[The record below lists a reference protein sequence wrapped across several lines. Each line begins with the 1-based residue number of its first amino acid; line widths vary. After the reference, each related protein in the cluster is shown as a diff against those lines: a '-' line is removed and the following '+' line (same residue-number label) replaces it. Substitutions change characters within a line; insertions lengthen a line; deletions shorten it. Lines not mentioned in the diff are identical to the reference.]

1 MFRLMDRIAIEII
14 NKSNENLPAKSN
26 DDDSLMYTN
35 EFNADDSLMKFN
47 SESLAKSNADDS
59 LMEVLSLESIIEQ
72 SVKKNTENLVDSLIH
87 DDSLMNNDLT
97 GGANLKDML
106 KDVLTGGGKTTVTND
121 EEKSIM
127 SDEDISENTDED
139 TDEDTS
145 DSDSE
150 SVDDD
155 IKSKYTKFLEDMK
168 DTTPIVFKG
177 GSKETSK
184 TCKVINSFPYVL
196 RSK

>member
-14 NKSNENLPAKSN
+14 NKSN

-35 EFNADDSLMKFN
+35 ENLPV
-47 SESLAKSNADDS
+47 KSNDDNS

-106 KDVLTGGGKTTVTND
+106 KDVLTGGRKTTVTND
-121 EEKSIM
+121 EEEKSM
-127 SDEDISENTDED
+127 SDDDEDIS
-139 TDEDTS
+139 DEDTS
-145 DSDSE
+145 DSDS
-150 SVDDD
+150 SVDED

-177 GSKETSK
+177 GSKETTK

>member
-14 NKSNENLPAKSN
+14 NKSN
-26 DDDSLMYTN
+26 DDDSLVNTN
-35 EFNADDSLMKFN
+35 EP
-47 SESLAKSNADDS
+47 LAKSNADDS

-106 KDVLTGGGKTTVTND
+106 KDVLTGGRKTTVTND

-127 SDEDISENTDED
+127 SENVDEEQSMMSDDESSD
-139 TDEDTS
+139 DES
-145 DSDSE
+145 SDSE
-150 SVDDD
+150 SVDED

-177 GSKETSK
+177 GSKETTK

>member
-1 MFRLMDRIAIEII
+1 MDRIAIEII
-14 NKSNENLPAKSN
+14 NKSNDDDSLVNTNEPLAKSN
-26 DDDSLMYTN
+26 DDN
-35 EFNADDSLMKFN
+35 
-47 SESLAKSNADDS
+47 S

-106 KDVLTGGGKTTVTND
+106 KDVLTGGRKTINENISENVD

-127 SDEDISENTDED
+127 SENDEEEKSMSDD
-139 TDEDTS
+139 DEDTS
-145 DSDSE
+145 DSDS

-177 GSKETSK
+177 GSKETTK